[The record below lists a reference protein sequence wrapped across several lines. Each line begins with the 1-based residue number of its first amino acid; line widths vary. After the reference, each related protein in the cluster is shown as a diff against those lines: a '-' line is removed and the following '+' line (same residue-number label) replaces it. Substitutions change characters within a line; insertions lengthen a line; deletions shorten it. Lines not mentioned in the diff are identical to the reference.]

1 MDSAPRRGQPDL
13 LIAALL
19 GGAAFAL
26 YTLTLAPTVLAGD
39 GGEFQFVPYLLGV
52 AHPTGYPL
60 YSLLGWAWSHL
71 LPVGDV
77 AYRMNLFSA
86 FWAALATGL
95 LYVTAHALLR
105 QTIPALAPAIHRL
118 IAALAAVTFAV
129 TPTFWSQAVIA
140 EVYSLH
146 VVFVVL
152 LLYLLLA
159 WSERRQS
166 RLLLIAACCF
176 GLSLAHH
183 RTTLLLA
190 PAILAYIWLTDRHA
204 YRDWRLVLR
213 ALLLV
218 LLPLVLYAYIPLRAA
233 HTPYLHLPLTADRE
247 LALYKNTIAGFA
259 DFVLGGPFGGSVDLT
274 VDLGERL
281 AMAWGFLRNEVGW
294 IGIVLALAGVAR
306 LSANRPPASAR
317 RGRWAP
323 LALLGLIYA
332 VTVAFNLFY
341 TIGDIFVLF
350 IPSYVVVVLWMA
362 VGVGTLATML
372 HRQRLASILFVA
384 FLFIPP
390 IWTAFGHFAYV
401 DQSHNTQARTQWETI
416 LAEPLPLGA
425 VLVSNDRNDMMPMWY
440 FQYVD
445 GEHPDWLG
453 LFPLITPDYPT
464 LGHVLDL
471 ALSTGR
477 PVYLVKEMPGVEV
490 KVEVE
495 REGELDHVLGPAV
508 KGEPAHPLNLRLADR
523 VALVGYDRLP
533 HSPRPGEPMQ
543 VSLIWAALRPLEA
556 EYHTFVHLLDP
567 AGQAVAQSDRQ
578 PGGVY
583 YPTTLWRPG
592 ERLRDDHRLTVPAGT
607 PPGVYR
613 LLAGMYALTDD
624 GMLKPLGDPVVIGQV
639 GVKTDGP
646 TTPADISHPFTAT
659 FAGEIDLLGYDVGR
673 QEEKLTV
680 TLHWRCLQ
688 PPAADYTVFVHLL
701 DASGEAVAQHDSQPQ
716 GGAYPT
722 SICDTGEVVVDQH
735 ALSLP
740 ADFPAGNY
748 RLRVGLYRPETGERL
763 PVDGGGDSVELA
775 LDAGDERN

>member
-1 MDSAPRRGQPDL
+1 MDNAPRRGQPDF

-26 YTLTLAPTVLAGD
+26 YALTLAPTVLAGD
-39 GGEFQFVPYLLGV
+39 GGEFQFVPYRLGV

-86 FWAALATGL
+86 FWAGLAIGI
-95 LYVTAHALLR
+95 LYLTAHILLR
-105 QTIPALAPAIHRL
+105 QTTPALSPAIHRL
-118 IAALAAVTFAV
+118 IAALAAITFAV
-129 TPTFWSQAVIA
+129 TPTFWSQAIIA

-159 WSERRQS
+159 WSERRES

-190 PAILAYIWLTDRHA
+190 PPILAYLWLADRHA
-204 YRDWRLVLR
+204 YHDWRLMLR

-218 LLPLVLYAYIPLRAA
+218 LLPLALYAYIPLRAA
-233 HTPYLHLPLTADRE
+233 HTPYLHLPLTEDRE
-247 LALYKNTIAGFA
+247 LVLYKNTLAGFA
-259 DFVLGGPFGGSVDLT
+259 DFVLGGPFGGSLDLT
-274 VDLGERL
+274 VNLGERL
-281 AMAWGFLRNEVGW
+281 AMAWGFLRDEVGW
-294 IGIVLALAGVAR
+294 IGVVLALAGVVR
-306 LSANRPPASAR
+306 LATYRPPASPG
-317 RGRWAP
+317 RGRWAL
-323 LALLGLIYA
+323 LALTGLAYA
-332 VTVAFNLFY
+332 VAVTFDLFY

-362 VGVGTLATML
+362 VGVGTLATVL
-372 HRQRLASILFVA
+372 HRQRLVSALFVA
-384 FLFIPP
+384 FFFILP
-390 IWTAFGHFAYV
+390 ICKAFGHFALV
-401 DQSHNTQARTQWETI
+401 DQSHNTQARTQWEMI
-416 LAEPLPLGA
+416 LAKPLPLGA

-445 GEHPDWLG
+445 GKHPDWLG

-471 ALSTGR
+471 ALSTAR
-477 PVYLVKEMPGVEV
+477 PVYLIKEMPGVEV

-495 REGELDHVLGPAV
+495 REGELSHVLGPAV
-508 KGEPAHPLNLRLADR
+508 RGEPVYSLNARLADR
-523 VALVGYDRLP
+523 MALVGYDRFP
-533 HSPRPGEPMQ
+533 HSPRPGESLQ
-543 VSLIWAALRPLEA
+543 VSLIWAALRPPEA
-556 EYHTFVHLLDP
+556 EYHTFVHLLD
-567 AGQAVAQSDRQ
+567 ATGQIVAQSDRQ

-583 YPTTLWRPG
+583 YPTTLWQAG
-592 ERLRDDHRLTVPAGT
+592 ERLRDDHRLTIPADT

-613 LLAGMYALTDD
+613 LLAGMYALADD
-624 GMLKPLGDPVVIGQV
+624 GALEPLGDPVVIGQV
-639 GVKTDGP
+639 GVKTDVP
-646 TTPADISHPFTAT
+646 TTPAGISHPFTAT
-659 FAGEIDLLGYDVGR
+659 FAGQIQLLGYDV
-673 QEEKLTV
+673 QTQKTATV

-701 DASGEAVAQHDSQPQ
+701 DANGETIAQHDSQPQ

-722 SICDTGEVVVDQH
+722 SICDAGEVVVDLH
-735 ALSLP
+735 PLSLP
-740 ADFPAGNY
+740 PDLPAGKY
-748 RLRVGLYRPETGERL
+748 RLRVGLYRPETGKRL

-775 LDAGDERN
+775 LETGN